1 MRWRRASRTH
11 DRWFLDRIAT
21 HILSFEGDSKVVFYE
36 GSYSEY
42 EEWKKAQGGDTQPH
56 RVRYKKLMA

>member
-1 MRWRRASRTH
+1 MSSH
-11 DRWFLDRIAT
+11 DRLCRVRIAT